1 MKYSI
6 ASIEYFSFQCLKR
19 KEYITL
25 MHSFMLLDRSEE
37 ECGMIMKKYRHY
49 RMPGKLIMNAEDE
62 IITELMED

>member
-1 MKYSI
+1 
-6 ASIEYFSFQCLKR
+6 
-19 KEYITL
+19 

>member
-1 MKYSI
+1 M
-6 ASIEYFSFQCLKR
+6 
-19 KEYITL
+19 L

-37 ECGMIMKKYRHY
+37 ECGMIMEKYRHY